1 MQNFPQLEEKSFV
14 KTREQIHSV
23 AEVIGKFR
31 EKLVKPIAKND
42 NLWLSVVEQGF
53 CTPPMDEIECLE
65 IGCNLEKLT
74 VEVADDN
81 DKYFSISI
89 NGKTASLLSEE
100 LKSVLI
106 KEFGVNADVGSN
118 SFDSAK
124 TLEITEKDA
133 GDFLIQL
140 SNFNL
145 LLYDFWDR
153 IESGV
158 KTKICLWPHHFD
170 NAFKWFSGRKI
181 DEQDEQM
188 GIGVSNGDES
198 YPLPYI
204 YMSLW
209 PEVRKTNTLEVAEG
223 AILHEGGW
231 TGFVLPYESV
241 SAQKDVDEQKA
252 LIDDFFGVSFAS
264 IQKAFSKR

>member
-1 MQNFPQLEEKSFV
+1 MQKFPELTTASFV
-14 KTREQIHSV
+14 KTREQVHSV

-53 CTPPMDEIECLE
+53 CTPPMDDIECLE
-65 IGCNLEKLT
+65 IGCNLEKLI

-81 DKYFSISI
+81 DKYFSLNV
-89 NGKTASLLSEE
+89 NGKTPSALSAE
-100 LKSVLI
+100 LKSVLSR
-106 KEFGVNADVGSN
+106 EFNVNADVNSN
-118 SFDSAK
+118 GFDSAK
-124 TLEITEKDA
+124 TLQITQQEA
-133 GDFLIQL
+133 GDFLTQF

-158 KTKICLWPHHFD
+158 KTKICLWTHHFD

-198 YPLPYI
+198 YQLPYI
-204 YMSLW
+204 YMTLW
-209 PEVRKTNTLEVAEG
+209 PPVRKTNTLEVAEG
-223 AILHEGGW
+223 SVLHEGDW

-241 SAQKDVDEQKA
+241 IEKKTIEEQKA
-252 LIDDFFGVSFAS
+252 LVDDFFGLSFAT

>member
-1 MQNFPQLEEKSFV
+1 MQNFPQFEEKSFI
-14 KTREQIHSV
+14 KTREQIHAV

-53 CTPPMDEIECLE
+53 CTPPIDVIECLE
-65 IGCNLEKLT
+65 LGCNLEKLI

-81 DKYFSISI
+81 DKYFSLNI
-89 NGKTASLLSEE
+89 NGKTPSALGTE
-100 LKSVLI
+100 LKSVLSN
-106 KEFGVNADVGSN
+106 EFKVGVEVDSN
-118 SFDSAK
+118 SFDSTK
-124 TLEITEKDA
+124 TLAITQQEA

-188 GIGVSNGDES
+188 GIGVSNGDET
-198 YPLPYI
+198 YALPYI
-204 YMSLW
+204 YMTLW
-209 PEVRKTNTLEVAEG
+209 PEVRKTNTLETAEG
-223 AILHEGGW
+223 AILHEGDW
-231 TGFVLPYESV
+231 TGFVLPYESI
-241 SAQKDVDEQKA
+241 AGQKTIDEQKA
-252 LIDDFFGVSFAS
+252 MIDDFFGVSFAS